1 MFENKLSRLLTGLKN
16 REAILLESQLKEHPS
31 SVRSYL
37 AIGDEAKIVVKNR
50 NAIFFEDG
58 REIRRVNGEPWKAL
72 KKFRREYPGW
82 HFGYL
87 GYDLGN
93 QAESEKPNSEGSSGI
108 PDMIFLKPRLLAEIK
123 GDVMEW
129 IYGDGSELKLN
140 STSSDQNRLGPF
152 VDRFIPGVSKER
164 YLQKSGGYPSAD

>member
-1 MFENKLSRLLTGLKN
+1 MFENKLSQLLTGLKN
-16 REAILLESQLKEHPS
+16 REAILLKSQLKEHHP
-31 SVRSYL
+31 SVRCYL
-37 AIGDEAKIVVKNR
+37 ASGDEAKIVVKNR
-50 NAIFFEDG
+50 KAIFCEDG

-108 PDMIFLKPRLLAEIK
+108 PDMIFLKPRLLAE
-123 GDVMEW
+123 
-129 IYGDGSELKLN
+129 
-140 STSSDQNRLGPF
+140 
-152 VDRFIPGVSKER
+152 DR
-164 YLQKSGGYPSAD
+164 KSVA